1 MNGCWRRSPISGGW
15 TWRWCSGFTGKRK
28 GCSLSLLIGQEQLS
42 DWNVTVEEVAR
53 KAMEHMPR
61 LLPVKLCG
69 VTEELERTA
78 KGMGLTPPKSPE
90 PEDGLKLYLLT
101 NQMVYNGAAVILYEG
116 VLKKFAEEVGKD
128 LILLP
133 SSVHEV
139 LLLPDDGDSDYEAL
153 IRTGAGSERGTGAQG
168 GVAFRPCLPVSEG
181 GGPNHRGRKWSERGS
196 MGMTFEEFSRII
208 RKGLQEQL
216 EDGISISLD
225 QIKGNN
231 GTVRT
236 VLTLS
241 RGKGG
246 LSPRFDMRSLY
257 EQYQEMGEDW
267 EAMDQ
272 F

>member
-1 MNGCWRRSPISGGW
+1 MRIQEMDMREMGMSGKEQE
-15 TWRWCSGFTGKRK
+15 RTGKPSEAFYRVEK
-28 GCSLSLLIGQEQLS
+28 QLTIQLIPQKGNERLLAEIPHIRWLDLAMVFRIYREEEGCSLSILIRREQLL

-101 NQMVYNGAAVILYEG
+101 NQRGYNGAAAILYEG
-116 VLKKFAEEVGKD
+116 VLEKFGKD

-153 IRTGAGSERGTGAQG
+153 SALVQAVNETQVRREEWLSDHVYRYLKEEDRIIAAGNGTEGNGVKG
-168 GVAFRPCLPVSEG
+168 GVWG
-181 GGPNHRGRKWSERGS
+181 
-196 MGMTFEEFSRII
+196 
-208 RKGLQEQL
+208 
-216 EDGISISLD
+216 
-225 QIKGNN
+225 
-231 GTVRT
+231 
-236 VLTLS
+236 
-241 RGKGG
+241 
-246 LSPRFDMRSLY
+246 
-257 EQYQEMGEDW
+257 
-267 EAMDQ
+267 
-272 F
+272 